1 MDIALKRL
9 LMNYYYTH
17 RSIHCLTLIK
27 NTNIHSRQK
36 LTPKPNKVQR
46 IKSLNLKW
54 HIYIMSSFPN
64 HRSYIK
70 KEWWKDCMNQRQRT
84 GTRKLFSTHN
94 ATTVLH
100 MKP

>member
-27 NTNIHSRQK
+27 DTYIHSRQK

-54 HIYIMSSFPN
+54 HIYIVSFLSKSQKLHQERMVERLYEPKTEDG
-64 HRSYIK
+64 H
-70 KEWWKDCMNQRQRT
+70 KE
-84 GTRKLFSTHN
+84 
-94 ATTVLH
+94 TVFH
-100 MKP
+100 T